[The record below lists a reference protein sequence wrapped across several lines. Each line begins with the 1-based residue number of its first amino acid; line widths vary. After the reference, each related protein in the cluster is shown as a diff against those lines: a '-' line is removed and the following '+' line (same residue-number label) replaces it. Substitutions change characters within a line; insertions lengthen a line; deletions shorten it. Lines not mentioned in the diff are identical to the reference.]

1 MAKKKKKE
9 EEGFV
14 PQFPRRRTVLAPRGE
29 GGVVTTETGKGR
41 VIEAGGEKITVA
53 PGEQVIT
60 QKRGRG
66 QRVIVGD
73 PRDPN
78 IARFPRTQVDPETG
92 MVTTIDPEIATGQ
105 VPEFIPMPQTQEELQ
120 QLRPSGQL
128 LEAGAPLI
136 EQTISGILERKEA
149 ERLFAEQEARE
160 AGVEA
165 PERGAIEKVAGIGTF
180 IPTSMANI
188 ISKGLN
194 LIGVD
199 IGTISNKEFAATN
212 IGKVLGLTTVA
223 AATVAGG
230 YYAFSLIPAGAI
242 GSLTPAAAAKVAIAA
257 PAVKTGMFST
267 IASSKLL
274 KACFVGGIVV
284 SAINGRISD
293 LETSIVNQRETIT
306 LIGSGV
312 QTGIISPQEALLMLN
327 DLEEDINKSESA
339 IHQTA
344 LVSYKSWLGK
354 GKEVET
360 RVQKARS
367 QLIVERGRI
376 ANFMTGGG
384 GEIR

>member
-9 EEGFV
+9 EEEFV